1 MEINVNGSG
10 NNSSVKVFII
20 RILIAVVVG
29 FCALAG
35 SLGGY
40 ILKTF
45 LPMYIEEMD
54 IKKRELQPITAT
66 VLSVDREI
74 KKDSVIGYMKLSYEY
89 NGKDYVY
96 DMKYYEEGNFHHS
109 TAEEDDERPS
119 REDNDMS
126 SKAHWEELQAMVG
139 KTQDL
144 FIDPTEPDKLFFPGS
159 EDTIKF
165 LRIMVYI
172 GIGLYAFIA
181 LNIVI
186 ALLIGRKF
194 LKKSVRKVKERIAEY
209 SEK

>member
-1 MEINVNGSG
+1 MEVSVSGSG
-10 NNSSVKVFII
+10 KSNFIVFIVKFAI
-20 RILIAVVVG
+20 SIIITLC
-29 FCALAG
+29 CAAG
-35 SLGGY
+35 AAGTYL
-40 ILKTF
+40 LKTF
-45 LPMYIEEMD
+45 LPMYNDEMD
-54 IKKRELQPITAT
+54 MKKRNLEPITAT
-66 VLSVDREI
+66 VLSVDREFTEHNI
-74 KKDSVIGYMKLSYEY
+74 IGYMELSYEY

-172 GIGLYAFIA
+172 GFGLYAFIA

-194 LKKSVRKVKERIAEY
+194 LKKSVRKVKEHIAEY

>member
-40 ILKTF
+40 ILKIF

-74 KKDSVIGYMKLSYEY
+74 KKNSVIGYMKLSYEY

-96 DMKYYEEGNFHHS
+96 DMKYYEEGSFHYS
-109 TAEEDDERPS
+109 TNEDINER
-119 REDNDMS
+119 RKRDDNDMR
-126 SKAHWEELQAMVG
+126 SKEHWEELQAMVG
-139 KTQDL
+139 KEQEVFVDKN
-144 FIDPTEPDKLFFPGS
+144 EPDKVFLPIS
-159 EDTIKF
+159 EE
-165 LRIMVYI
+165 
-172 GIGLYAFIA
+172 
-181 LNIVI
+181 
-186 ALLIGRKF
+186 F
-194 LKKSVRKVKERIAEY
+194 LKILKIIVSIGFALVAVVALIIIFVIILGKKIIGKFWQKRETTDSFI
-209 SEK
+209 S

>member
-40 ILKTF
+40 ILKIF

-96 DMKYYEEGNFHHS
+96 DMKYYEEGSFHYS
-109 TAEEDDERPS
+109 TNEDINER
-119 REDNDMS
+119 RKRDDNDMR
-126 SKAHWEELQAMVG
+126 SKEHWEELQAMVG
-139 KTQDL
+139 KEQEVFVDKN
-144 FIDPTEPDKLFFPGS
+144 EPDKVFLPIS
-159 EDTIKF
+159 EE
-165 LRIMVYI
+165 
-172 GIGLYAFIA
+172 
-181 LNIVI
+181 
-186 ALLIGRKF
+186 F
-194 LKKSVRKVKERIAEY
+194 LKILKIIVSIGFALVAVVALIIIFVIILGKKIIGKFWQKRETTDSFI
-209 SEK
+209 S

>member
-96 DMKYYEEGNFHHS
+96 DMKYYEEGSFHYS
-109 TAEEDDERPS
+109 TNEDSKERQK
-119 REDNDMS
+119 RDDNDMR
-126 SKAHWEELQAMVG
+126 SKEHWEELQAMVG
-139 KTQDL
+139 KEQEVFVDKN
-144 FIDPTEPDKLFFPGS
+144 EPDKVFLPIS
-159 EDTIKF
+159 EE
-165 LRIMVYI
+165 
-172 GIGLYAFIA
+172 
-181 LNIVI
+181 
-186 ALLIGRKF
+186 F
-194 LKKSVRKVKERIAEY
+194 LKILKIIVSIGFALVAVVALIIIFVIILGKKIIGKFWQKRETTDSFI
-209 SEK
+209 S

>member
-1 MEINVNGSG
+1 MEVSVSGSG
-10 NNSSVKVFII
+10 KSNFIVFIVKFAI
-20 RILIAVVVG
+20 SIIITLC
-29 FCALAG
+29 CAAG
-35 SLGGY
+35 ATGTYL
-40 ILKTF
+40 LKTF
-45 LPMYIEEMD
+45 LPMYNDEMD
-54 IKKRELQPITAT
+54 MKKRNLEPITAT
-66 VLSVDREI
+66 VLSVDREFTEHNI
-74 KKDSVIGYMKLSYEY
+74 IGYMELSYEY

-96 DMKYYEEGNFHHS
+96 NMKYYEEGNFHYS
-109 TAEEDDERPS
+109 TDEENDERPS

-126 SKAHWEELQAMVG
+126 SKEHWEELQAMVG

-144 FIDPTEPDKLFFPGS
+144 FIDPSEPDKLFFPGS

-172 GIGLYAFIA
+172 GFGLYAFIA

-194 LKKSVRKVKERIAEY
+194 LKKSVNKVKERIAEY

>member
-1 MEINVNGSG
+1 MEVSVSGSG
-10 NNSSVKVFII
+10 KSNFIVFIVKFAI
-20 RILIAVVVG
+20 TIIITLC
-29 FCALAG
+29 CAAG
-35 SLGGY
+35 AAGTYL
-40 ILKTF
+40 LKTF
-45 LPMYIEEMD
+45 LPMYNDEMD
-54 IKKRELQPITAT
+54 MKKRNLEPITAT
-66 VLSVDREI
+66 VLSVDREFTEHNI
-74 KKDSVIGYMKLSYEY
+74 IGYMELSYEY

-96 DMKYYEEGNFHHS
+96 NMKYYEEGNFHHS

-144 FIDPTEPDKLFFPGS
+144 FIDPSEPDKLFFPGS

-172 GIGLYAFIA
+172 GFGLYAFIA

-186 ALLIGRKF
+186 ALIIGRKF
-194 LKKSVRKVKERIAEY
+194 LKKSVRKVKERMAA
-209 SEK
+209 

>member
-1 MEINVNGSG
+1 MEVRVGGSG
-10 NNSSVKVFII
+10 KSTIIVFIVRFAI
-20 RILIAVVVG
+20 TSIITLC
-29 FCALAG
+29 CAAAPTGTYL
-35 SLGGY
+35 
-40 ILKTF
+40 LKTF
-45 LPMYIEEMD
+45 LPMYNDEMD
-54 IKKRELQPITAT
+54 MKKRNLEPITAT
-66 VLSVDREI
+66 VLSVDREFTEHNI
-74 KKDSVIGYMKLSYEY
+74 IGYMELSYEY

-96 DMKYYEEGNFHHS
+96 NMKYYEEGNFHHS

-126 SKAHWEELQAMVG
+126 SKEHWEELQAMVG

-144 FIDPTEPDKLFFPGS
+144 FIDPSEPDKLFLPCS
-159 EDTIKF
+159 EDTIKI

-172 GIGLYAFIA
+172 GFGLYAFIA

-194 LKKSVRKVKERIAEY
+194 LKKSVRKVKEHIAEY